1 MFTREGASLRTKTVC
16 ATEHLHNRMETFLAG
31 QNLILE
37 KIASGADLA
46 EVLANL
52 LRLIESQSGGM
63 LCSILLLDE
72 DGVHLRHG
80 AAPSLPESYNK
91 AIDGLIIGPNA
102 GSCGAAAYFGKPVVV
117 TDILTDALWDDY
129 RDLAVKHGLRAC
141 WSSPIL
147 LHTGQVSGTFAM
159 YYRVSRG
166 PSPEEQRLT
175 QTATHIASIA
185 IERQRAEQSLRESE
199 ERSRAILRA
208 IPDSIFLLDSDYT
221 YLDCQPRS
229 SCQAKIP
236 HDNLIGKNM
245 RDVLPPELAKKFVRS
260 FQKVS
265 KSGEPQLVEYDRRVN
280 GQMRYSEARVVFTSD
295 RKFLVV

>member
-1 MFTREGASLRTKTVC
+1 VYTRRSIAGTKTTV
-16 ATEHLHNRMETFLAG
+16 AVTEHLHNRMETFLAG

-37 KIASGADLA
+37 KIACGADLPD
-46 EVLANL
+46 VLASL
-52 LRLIESQSGGM
+52 LRLIESQRAGM

-80 AAPSLPESYNK
+80 AAPSLPESYIK
-91 AIDGLIIGPNA
+91 AIDGSVIGPKA
-102 GSCGAAAYFGKPVVV
+102 GSCGTAVYFGKPVVV

-159 YYRVSRG
+159 YYRMPRG
-166 PSPEEQRLT
+166 PSSEEQRLT

-185 IERQRAEQSLRESE
+185 IERQRAEQALRESE

-221 YLDCQPRS
+221 YLDCQPKS
-229 SCQAKIP
+229 SCQAKVP
-236 HDNLIGKNM
+236 HDNLIGEN
-245 RDVLPPELAKKFVRS
+245 
-260 FQKVS
+260 
-265 KSGEPQLVEYDRRVN
+265 
-280 GQMRYSEARVVFTSD
+280 
-295 RKFLVV
+295 